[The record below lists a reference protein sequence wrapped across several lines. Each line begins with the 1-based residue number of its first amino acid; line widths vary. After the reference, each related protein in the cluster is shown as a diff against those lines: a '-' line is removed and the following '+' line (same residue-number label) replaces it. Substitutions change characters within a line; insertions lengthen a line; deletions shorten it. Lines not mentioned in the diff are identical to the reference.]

1 MADRRQL
8 KLQAKRKKREL
19 DKKRARAEDAKRPSL
34 EARQLASG
42 ARGAFG
48 PCAISAGWNDGTAAT
63 PELVSVA
70 VTRELPNGDF
80 ISSLALVDRTCLGV
94 KDGFAIP
101 ALGRDELP
109 ELFDKLFESH
119 GGWVECEP
127 LVAQS
132 VVFHAVDYAKRL
144 GFEPHRDA
152 KLELFGPRP
161 AELLS
166 TALHARERPLYVA
179 GPQDDTALVIA
190 RLQKAL
196 GPDGFEFV
204 APFGTRKGG
213 LPGDD
218 SRDDEGS
225 LDDEE
230 GALEIGE
237 P

>member
-1 MADRRQL
+1 MADRRQR
-8 KLQAKRKKREL
+8 KLEAKRKKREL

-34 EARQLASG
+34 ELRQLAAA
-42 ARGAFG
+42 ARGVFG
-48 PCAISAGWNDGTAAT
+48 PCAISAGWDDGTAAM
-63 PELVSVA
+63 PELVSVV

-80 ISSLALVDRTCLGV
+80 LSSLALVDRTCLGV

-109 ELFDKLFESH
+109 ELFDKLFEGH

-161 AELLS
+161 AKLLE
-166 TALHARERPLYVA
+166 TPLHARERPLYVA
-179 GPQDDTALVIA
+179 GPQDDAASIIA
-190 RLQKAL
+190 RLEKAL
-196 GPDGFEFV
+196 GPDSFEFFS
-204 APFGTRKGG
+204 PFGALTGRRGFQ
-213 LPGDD
+213 
-218 SRDDEGS
+218 DDEDEADPF
-225 LDDEE
+225 DDEE
-230 GALEIGE
+230 KAGE